1 MQEML
6 VNTIFLDKLRKNAE
20 DFSDIQIWIVSPNF
34 PTTFLLSSEK
44 VMKFSEIIPGVISL
58 F

>member
-1 MQEML
+1 ML